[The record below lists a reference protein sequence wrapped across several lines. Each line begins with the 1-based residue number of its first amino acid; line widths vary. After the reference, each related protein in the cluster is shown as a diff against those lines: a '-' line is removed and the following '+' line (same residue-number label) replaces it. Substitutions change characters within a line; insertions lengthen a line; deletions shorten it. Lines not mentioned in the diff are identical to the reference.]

1 MDEKEKEL
9 EDMPIWQNH
18 EQRITALEVTTANI
32 NNEFS
37 EIKKKIDDGNNEQ
50 KDKLDTIDKRL
61 MDEFFN
67 KKNTTRDNVWKVILA
82 LVGGGSFLYV
92 IVEKIMEAL

>member
-1 MDEKEKEL
+1 MDGEKEL

-18 EQRITALEVTTANI
+18 EQRITQLEVTTANI

-67 KKNTTRDNVWKVILA
+67 KKNTTRDNVWKLLIA
-82 LVGGGSFLYV
+82 LVGGGSFLYL
-92 IVEKIMEAL
+92 IIEKIMEVI